1 MPAFDQFERFAVL
14 LLAGAGLALA
24 GGVNL
29 LLRRSPA
36 AVRVAAVVLPCG
48 GVLAAGWLLRDDWR
62 FVGVV
67 AAIMGVGA
75 GSCAL
80 LGSAWLARV
89 GRRLAALA
97 VRQPVRWGT
106 LAAVGLA
113 TAIGSVVVYDT
124 EESAAFD
131 RSMDDLEVLTGRPDC
146 VAVGTPTSTD
156 KGGHVDVLKPKAPR
170 PGDAYK
176 ETERRVI
183 QSAPAPDQVLR
194 RQPSDERTN
203 CHGWVFT
210 GGRYWVGGDSVDS
223 ILTDN
228 GYQPVTDP
236 RPGDL
241 VVYRKGDEVRHTAV
255 VRYVTEGMP
264 VLVEGKWGVG
274 GVYLHTVENSIYGQ
288 EFTYYRS
295 PRAGHVIAG
304 ADAPEVVH
312 ATE

>member
-1 MPAFDQFERFAVL
+1 LPAFDQFERFAVL
-14 LLAGAGLALA
+14 LLAGAGMVLA
-24 GGVNL
+24 GGLNL
-29 LLRRSPA
+29 LLRRSPTM
-36 AVRVAAVVLPCG
+36 VRVAMALLPCG
-48 GVLAAGWLLRDDWR
+48 GVLAAGWLLRDNWR

-67 AAIMGVGA
+67 AVLMGAGVGT
-75 GSCAL
+75 CLL

-89 GRRLAALA
+89 GRSFAALA
-97 VRQPVRWGT
+97 VRQPVRWGM
-106 LAAVGLA
+106 LAAIGLA

-124 EESAAFD
+124 EESFALD
-131 RSMDDLEVLTGRPDC
+131 QTMNDLEVLTGRPDC
-146 VAVGTPTSTD
+146 VTIGTATSTD
-156 KGGHVDVLKPKAPR
+156 KGGRVDVLKAKAPR
-170 PGDAYK
+170 PADIYK
-176 ETERRVI
+176 EAERRVI
-183 QSAPAPDQVLR
+183 QSVPAPDQVVR
-194 RQPSDERTN
+194 RQPADERTN

-210 GGRYWVGGDSVDS
+210 GGRYWVSGGSVDQ

-228 GYQPVTDP
+228 SYEPVTDP

-241 VVYRKGDEVRHTAV
+241 VVYRKGDEVRHTAL

-274 GVYLHTVENSIYGQ
+274 GVYRHTVENSIYGL

-304 ADAPEVVH
+304 ADAPEVVL